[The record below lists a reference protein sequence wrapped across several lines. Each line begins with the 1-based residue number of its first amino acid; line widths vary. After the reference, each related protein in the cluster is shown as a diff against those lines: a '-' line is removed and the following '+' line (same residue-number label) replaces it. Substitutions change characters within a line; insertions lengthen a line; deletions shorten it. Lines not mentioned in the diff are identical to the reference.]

1 MTFSRYGSYQRK
13 QKNCKQNIP
22 EILANDFFDR
32 GDYSVAPIMTE
43 KHCALFR
50 GSKSIEKN
58 IF

>member
-1 MTFSRYGSYQRK
+1 MTFSWYGSFQRK

-22 EILANDFFDR
+22 ETLANDFFDR
-32 GDYSVAPIMTE
+32 SDYSVAPIMTE

-50 GSKSIEKN
+50 GSKSFGKN